1 MNKDVRALSAAK
13 TLAVSRPGTTLAKT
27 KTLNF
32 HRMALCLIIA
42 MLAAAVCFAQVG
54 TGRLDGTVTD
64 ATGGVMPGAK
74 VTAIHQAT
82 QSRTEAITNADG
94 AFVFPSL
101 QPGIYSV
108 EVEMK
113 GFRTSI
119 VGGVEIN
126 ISTALTQ
133 KFKLE
138 VGDLAE
144 HVQVEAEAVRVQT
157 AEAQIGR
164 TVTLRDIDTLPVL
177 GRSPINLAVFSPGI
191 QMSNPGDVTFSNV
204 NGQRQGASNST
215 LDGIDVNDAVVP
227 RLGLSMTANNTDSV
241 GEVHI
246 VTSGAKAEYGRNAGG
261 QVELITRS
269 GTNSFHGNLFDYLR
283 NNDLNANS
291 FFNNAATPGVPV
303 AKYIQNLFGGSVGG
317 PVKKNRL
324 FFFFNYQ
331 GSRISQDVTRNRT
344 VLTPDAKRGIFTWKT
359 PAGVLSTYD
368 IVANDPRH
376 IGIDKQ
382 MAAIF
387 KVLPDPN
394 NLNAGDTL
402 NTAGYLF
409 NNPNGSWNNSYTGKA
424 DYNATEKIHLFF
436 RYSWFRTY
444 SIDGL
449 NSADATFPGFPQG
462 NQGGVRWG
470 FSTGADWTIAPT
482 LIDELRVGHQ
492 SAGVDFN
499 RPGRLEGPTIISNL
513 FTDPYNSAFAQGRN
527 SPVNEITD
535 YLTKVHGAHT
545 LKFGGNL
552 RMTEQW
558 GYNLAGTSGGIYPN
572 VTTATT
578 LGNSVP
584 LTVGPTGSI
593 ISSANRTTF
602 ENLYNDVLGRMNQV
616 VQSYFSDLNTFQPAG
631 SSRIRDFNVKEMGFF
646 AQDDWKIRPRLTLN
660 LGMRWEYS
668 GIPTEANGLV
678 GTIDQAA
685 SLSTSYT
692 SSNLTV
698 KKGGQWYN
706 NDYNN
711 FAPRAG
717 LAWDV
722 QGNGKT
728 AIRASIGM
736 FYDRMIG
743 ATISAVDGATPGFGQ
758 DVFVY
763 PNANGT
769 DVRAGDGIP
778 STPQPPAPV
787 LTLPNT
793 RSTTIDVF
801 NPNLRTPYVV
811 QYNVNVQRE
820 LPLRLVMEVG
830 YVGSRGI
837 KLFMAQNLNQQKVYG
852 DFLKSF
858 QELQAFQL
866 NPAALPSA
874 GNTIVRIF
882 GTPAAA
888 ISALGATTVSQGQV
902 GSAATTVD
910 RTNYTKYAAAGVAD
924 TYLRNY
930 PQYISVLEGTNSGRS
945 YYNSLQ
951 VSLRRQVGAFTFAG
965 NYTWAKSID
974 NSSVEGNGFASPV
987 DSFNLAL
994 SRARSDFDRPHSF
1007 NGAFAYLVPVGRN
1020 KRFLSSMPHVLDTLV
1035 GGWEIGSLVIWQS
1048 GGPFTIS
1055 SGRNTTYGLVNSW
1068 ANYTGSRNVGNV
1080 VRQGNGVWFYPQDT
1094 FATQFTFPGAGDFG
1108 NTGRNTFRGP
1118 RYFDS
1123 DVSLVKRFRLYE
1135 HHSLTFRAEAYNIF
1149 NNVNFGNPSVSLTSP
1164 QTFGKLTSLVG
1175 SPRILQMALRYD
1187 F

>member
-1 MNKDVRALSAAK
+1 MHTFSFHK
-13 TLAVSRPGTTLAKT
+13 TGLW
-27 KTLNF
+27 
-32 HRMALCLIIA
+32 LILA
-42 MLAAAVCFAQVG
+42 MLAASICFAQVG
-54 TGRLDGTVTD
+54 TGRLDGGVVD
-64 ATGGVMPGAK
+64 ATGGVMANAK
-74 VTAIHQAT
+74 VTAVNQAT
-82 QSRTEAITNADG
+82 QSKAETTTNTDG
-94 AFVFPSL
+94 NFSFPSL
-101 QPGIYSV
+101 QAGIYTVSV
-108 EVEMK
+108 EAR
-113 GFRTSI
+113 GFRTAV
-119 VGGVEIN
+119 VGSVEIN
-126 ISTALTQ
+126 IATAATQ
-133 KFKLE
+133 KFRLE
-138 VGDLAE
+138 VGDIAE
-144 HVQVEAEAVRVQT
+144 HVEVEAEAVRVQST
-157 AEAQIGR
+157 EAQLGR
-164 TVTLRDIDTLPVL
+164 TVTMKDIDTLPVL
-177 GRSPINLAVFSPGI
+177 GRAPINLAVFFPGV

-204 NGQRQGASNST
+204 NGQRQGASNAT

-261 QVELITRS
+261 QVELITRA
-269 GTNSFHGNLFDYLR
+269 GTNTFHGNLFDYLR

-291 FFNNAATPGVPV
+291 FFNNQSGVPV

-317 PVKKNRL
+317 PVRKGKT

-344 VLTPDAKRGIFTWKT
+344 VLTADAKRGIFTWKT

-376 IGIDKQ
+376 KGIDPV

-402 NTAGYLF
+402 NTAGFLF
-409 NNPNGSWNNSYTGKA
+409 NNPNGSWNNSYTGKM
-424 DYNATEKIHLFF
+424 DHNLTQNHHLFF
-436 RYSWFRTY
+436 RYSWFKTF

-470 FSTGADWTIAPT
+470 FSAGSDWTFSPT
-482 LIDELRVGHQ
+482 LINELRVGHQ
-492 SAGVDFN
+492 SASVEFN
-499 RPGRLEGPTIISNL
+499 RPGRLQGPTVISNL
-513 FTDPYNSAFAQGRN
+513 FTDPYSSLFAQGRN
-527 SPVNEITD
+527 SPVNEVTD
-535 YLTKVHGAHT
+535 YLTKVNGKHT
-545 LKFGGNL
+545 LKFGANVRL
-552 RMTEQW
+552 TEQW
-558 GYNLAGTSGGIYPN
+558 GTNLAGTSGGIYPN
-572 VTTATT
+572 VTTGVS
-578 LGNSVP
+578 LGNTVP
-584 LTVGPTGSI
+584 TTVGPTGSI

-602 ENLYNDVLGRMNQV
+602 ESLYNDVLGRMNQV
-616 VQSYFSDLNTFQPAG
+616 VQSYFSDLSTFQAAG
-631 SSRIRDFNVKEMGFF
+631 TARIRDFNVKELGFF
-646 AQDDWKIRPRLTLN
+646 AQDDWKIRRNLTLN
-660 LGMRWEYS
+660 LGMRWEFS
-668 GIPTEANGLV
+668 GIPSEANGLV

-685 SLSTSYT
+685 SISTSYT

-698 KKGGQWYN
+698 KKGGQWYK
-706 NDYNN
+706 NDWNN
-711 FAPRAG
+711 FAPRVGFAY
-717 LAWDV
+717 DV
-722 QGNGKT
+722 KGDGKT
-728 AIRASIGM
+728 AIRGGVGM
-736 FYDRMIG
+736 FYDRTIG

-778 STPQPPAPV
+778 STPQPAAPV

-793 RSTTIDVF
+793 RSTSISIF

-811 QYNVNVQRE
+811 QYSLNVQRE

-837 KLFMAQNLNQQKVYG
+837 KLFMAQNLNQQKIFG
-852 DFLKSF
+852 DFLNSF
-858 QELQAFQL
+858 KELQAFQT
-866 NPAALPSA
+866 NSSALPSA
-874 GNTIVRIF
+874 GNTLVRIF

-902 GSAATTVD
+902 GAAATTVD
-910 RTNYTKYAAAGVAD
+910 RTNFTKYAAAGVSD

-930 PQYISVLEGTNSGRS
+930 PQYQSVLEGTNSGRS

-951 VSLRRQVGAFTFAG
+951 VSLRRQVGNLKVFT
-965 NYTWAKSID
+965 NYTWAKSMD
-974 NSSVEGNGFASPV
+974 NSSVEGNGFASPT
-987 DSFNLAL
+987 DSWNLRL

-1007 NGAFAYLVPVGRN
+1007 NGSVAYIIPVGQG
-1020 KRFLSSMPHVLDTLV
+1020 KKFGTTMPHIVDTLI
-1035 GGWEIGSLVIWQS
+1035 GGWEAGSLIIWQS

-1055 SGRNTTYGLVNSW
+1055 SGRNTTYGLVASW

-1080 VRQGNGVWFYPQDT
+1080 VRQGNGAWFYPQDT
-1094 FATQFTFPGAGDFG
+1094 FATNFTFPTAGDFG

-1118 RYFDS
+1118 RYFDT
-1123 DVSLVKRFRLYE
+1123 DVSLVKRFRIVE
-1135 HHSLTFRAEAYNIF
+1135 NHAITFRVEGYNIF
-1149 NNVNFGNPSVSLTSP
+1149 NDVNFANPTVTLTTP
-1164 QTFGKLTSLVG
+1164 QTFGKLTGIVG
-1175 SPRILQMALRYD
+1175 SPRIFQMALRYD